1 MDRMP
6 CFELGD
12 VGSIPA
18 GPANCN
24 GGREAQCTGL
34 QILKTACSNHA
45 RCSNLKDPMW
55 EYVITFFA
63 LFFTDIFYTYY
74 LRSIQNERALAAS
87 VWAVIVFVIASVAVI
102 NYTTDHW
109 LLIPACMGAFC
120 GTWVGMRLRKIT

>member
-1 MDRMP
+1 MLRTRRCGFDSCRT
-6 CFELGD
+6 GQTRT
-12 VGSIPA
+12 
-18 GPANCN
+18 
-24 GGREAQCTGL
+24 GGRVAQCNGL
-34 QILKTACSNHA
+34 QIRKVAGSNPA
-45 RCSNLKDPMW
+45 QCSNLKDPMW

-87 VWAVIVFVIASVAVI
+87 IWAVMVFVIASVAVI

-120 GTWVGMRLRKIT
+120 GTWVGIRLRKII

>member
-1 MDRMP
+1 
-6 CFELGD
+6 
-12 VGSIPA
+12 
-18 GPANCN
+18 
-24 GGREAQCTGL
+24 
-34 QILKTACSNHA
+34 
-45 RCSNLKDPMW
+45 MW

-87 VWAVIVFVIASVAVI
+87 LWAVIVFVIASVAVI

-120 GTWVGMRLRKIT
+120 GTWVGMRLRKII

>member
-1 MDRMP
+1 
-6 CFELGD
+6 
-12 VGSIPA
+12 
-18 GPANCN
+18 
-24 GGREAQCTGL
+24 
-34 QILKTACSNHA
+34 
-45 RCSNLKDPMW
+45 MW

-87 VWAVIVFVIASVAVI
+87 IWAVMVFVIASVAVI

-120 GTWVGMRLRKIT
+120 GTWVGIRLRKII

>member
-1 MDRMP
+1 
-6 CFELGD
+6 
-12 VGSIPA
+12 
-18 GPANCN
+18 
-24 GGREAQCTGL
+24 
-34 QILKTACSNHA
+34 
-45 RCSNLKDPMW
+45 MW